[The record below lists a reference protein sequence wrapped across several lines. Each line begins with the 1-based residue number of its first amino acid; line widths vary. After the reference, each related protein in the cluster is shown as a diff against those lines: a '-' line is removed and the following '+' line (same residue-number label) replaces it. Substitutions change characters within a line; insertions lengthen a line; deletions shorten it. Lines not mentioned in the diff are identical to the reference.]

1 MEPAGLDALMG
12 RRVVLDTN
20 GSMIYI
26 GTLERHD
33 AGGYW
38 LSDADVHDRRDG
50 HSTKEE
56 YISEAHDLERAGSRR
71 INRRRVL
78 VERHAVV
85 SVSALDDVVSGGG
98 EEDEG
103 GADVSDRAWR
113 E

>member
-1 MEPAGLDALMG
+1 MTTAGLDTLLR

-20 GSMIYI
+20 GSMLYI
-26 GTLERHD
+26 GTLEAHD

-38 LSDADVHDRRDG
+38 LADADVHDRRDG

-71 INRRRVL
+71 INRKRVL

-85 SVSALDDVVSGGG
+85 SISALDDVVSGGG
-98 EEDEG
+98 EEEG
-103 GADVSDRAWR
+103 GAEAGARA
-113 E
+113 